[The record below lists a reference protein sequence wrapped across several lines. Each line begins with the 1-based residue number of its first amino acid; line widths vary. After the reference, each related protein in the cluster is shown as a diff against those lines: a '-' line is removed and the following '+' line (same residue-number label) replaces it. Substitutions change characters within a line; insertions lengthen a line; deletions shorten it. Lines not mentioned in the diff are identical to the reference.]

1 MPKGPSD
8 FERKPAPPPAMYD
21 QQYVDNLNDEVEHWK
36 RLYRQQLVATQD
48 LMKLVTK
55 GDTNG

>member
-1 MPKGPSD
+1 
-8 FERKPAPPPAMYD
+8 MYD